1 MTHAIC
7 TLRLQSSVIRA
18 LPNNK
23 WQVDGLK
30 LLSKTAMW
38 LGRIRKGGSNHS
50 VCMQTVDNC
59 LFKGTLQR
67 IAQPLRWGMDINQEP
82 PDPVVQSKAP
92 PHLNGQVDSIPPPR
106 PVYSYPPL
114 PGVGEGHLC
123 GVQLAVLISRCQ
135 GFEHDLAH
143 QLVGTRQTRESLYHC
158 PQGPS
163 PRNKT
168 Q

>member
-1 MTHAIC
+1 M
-7 TLRLQSSVIRA
+7 
-18 LPNNK
+18 
-23 WQVDGLK
+23 DDLK
-30 LLSKTAMW
+30 LLSKKAMW
-38 LGRIRKGGSNHS
+38 LGRIRKGGSNHT
-50 VCMQTVDNC
+50 VCVQTVNNC
-59 LFKGTLQR
+59 LFKRTLQR
-67 IAQPLRWGMDINQEP
+67 IAQPLRWGIYINQEP
-82 PDPVVQSKAP
+82 PESSCPIKCAP
-92 PHLNGQVDSIPPPR
+92 PHASKVRWTVSP

-143 QLVGTRQTRESLYHC
+143 QLVGTRQTRESLYRC